1 MVERRIDL
9 ANIDLD
15 ECLAVIDERL
25 SRWSEAGLTLR
36 SLTWMDNDSPWPR
49 PLLVNRADVASPMSL
64 GVALDRP
71 DGAEAEVVVYAG
83 GWADFTTWVPGHE
96 PVQTYQEID
105 DPAGFATCLD
115 SSLAP
120 LVS

>member
-1 MVERRIDL
+1 MERRIDL
-9 ANIDLD
+9 SNIDLD

-25 SRWSEAGLTLR
+25 SRWAEAGLTLK

-64 GVALDRP
+64 GVALDRR

-83 GWADFTTWVPGHE
+83 GWADFTTWVPGQD
-96 PVQTYQEID
+96 PVQAHHEID
-105 DPAGFATCLD
+105 DPAGFATCVD
-115 SSLAP
+115 AALAV